1 MSEEKKQQEQE
12 ESFISHLEAFREA
25 LIKCLISLCVTLPVG
40 LIVAPKGLN
49 FLTAY
54 LIGKNKFQF
63 NYFSPTEVFV
73 LQVKMAVLVAFILA
87 FPYIVK
93 KLWEFIVP
101 ALYDNEKK
109 FIKSTVLLSFFLFVL
124 GNIFCFFVILLLIIN
139 FGLSFTTNYI
149 NPVFSISTIVN
160 LVLWLC
166 VAFGIMFQIPLVIYS
181 LIKWDIV
188 SYESVKDKRPYVV
201 VVLLII
207 AGILTPP
214 DVLSQVMLF
223 TPTYLLFECGLL
235 AAKNI
240 KKEEE

>member
-109 FIKSTVLLSFFLFVL
+109 FIKSTVLLSFFLV
-124 GNIFCFFVILLLIIN
+124 CF
-139 FGLSFTTNYI
+139 G
-149 NPVFSISTIVN
+149 
-160 LVLWLC
+160 
-166 VAFGIMFQIPLVIYS
+166 
-181 LIKWDIV
+181 
-188 SYESVKDKRPYVV
+188 
-201 VVLLII
+201 
-207 AGILTPP
+207 
-214 DVLSQVMLF
+214 
-223 TPTYLLFECGLL
+223 
-235 AAKNI
+235 
-240 KKEEE
+240 